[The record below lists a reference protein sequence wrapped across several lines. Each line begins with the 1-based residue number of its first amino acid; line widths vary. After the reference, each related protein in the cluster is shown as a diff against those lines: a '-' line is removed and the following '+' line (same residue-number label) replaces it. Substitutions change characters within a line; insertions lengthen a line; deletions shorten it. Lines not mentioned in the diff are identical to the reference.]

1 MKATTRVTITMP
13 PEFWEAVDRKLARG
27 EEPRSAVVRR
37 VLEAAVRN
45 AVDPEDVE
53 RYVRSYTEQPQ
64 TDKGFAWPGPDIP
77 RQEAPSSPP
86 PAVEH
91 VFHDLVRQWRADTS
105 LMSSAREK
113 ALHPAYQR
121 IIGMG
126 PTVLPLLLRE
136 LQRQPDH
143 WLWALQAITGE
154 DPSPG
159 SDSFEDAVSAWI
171 QWGKARGLV
180 E

>member
-1 MKATTRVTITMP
+1 MKAQTRVTIKVTSDLL
-13 PEFWEAVDRKLARG
+13 EEVDRKLART
-27 EEPRSAVVRR
+27 EESRSAVVRR

-45 AVDPEDVE
+45 AAAPTDDGAH
-53 RYVRSYTEQPQ
+53 VRPARAST
-64 TDKGFAWPGPDIP
+64 
-77 RQEAPSSPP
+77 
-86 PAVEH
+86 PAVMKRT
-91 VFHDLVRQWRADTS
+91 FHQFVREWRADTS

>member
-13 PEFWEAVDRKLARG
+13 TEFWEAVDRKLARG

-37 VLEAAVRN
+37 VLEAVVRY
-45 AVDPEDVE
+45 AADPEDIE
-53 RYVRSYTEQPQ
+53 RYVRGYTEQPQ
-64 TDKGFAWPGPDIP
+64 TDEEFAWPGPDMS

-86 PAVEH
+86 PAVGR

-105 LMSSAREK
+105 LMSSARDK

-126 PTVLPLLLRE
+126 PAVLPLLLRE
-136 LQRQPDH
+136 LQRKPDH

-154 DPSPG
+154 DPSRG
-159 SDSFEDAVSAWI
+159 SDSFEDAVKAWI
-171 QWGKARGLV
+171 QWGKARELV